1 MPALT
6 VEQPEEGVTVLKRV
20 AEEKKVGS
28 ISEFHTEFH
37 LIIRKASSFS
47 VVKRIPEMN
56 EMRLGEVDP
65 CDLPGQITLTPTSRT
80 RWFSPIPK
88 RLTGRGALP
97 CVPEISN
104 QRYFR

>member
-28 ISEFHTEFH
+28 TSEFRTEFH
-37 LIIRKASSFS
+37 LIFRKASSFS
-47 VVKRIPEMN
+47 IVKRMPEMD
-56 EMRLGEVDP
+56 EIRLGEVNARN
-65 CDLPGQITLTPTSRT
+65 LPGQITLTPTFRT
-80 RWFSPIPK
+80 CWISPIPK

-97 CVPEISN
+97 CVP
-104 QRYFR
+104 